1 MTLCTHCKLTTYL
14 FHCIFRGRSL
24 HIPPFRLN
32 SRHCVSS
39 AHWARHSF
47 LRWRCSPQR
56 ICLAKGKHSKRFTID
71 SFLSARKRQLAILV
85 IVFVCLPLSL
95 ISCYIHNLCH
105 DSSCRKFQ
113 QYLYQHLH
121 NQAHTL
127 TPKMRN
133 VLKWHKFNSNY
144 VPQIMKL

>member
-14 FHCIFRGRSL
+14 FHCIFRGRTL

-71 SFLSARKRQLAILV
+71 SFFSIQMQDSFTFKVHIICEGQKIWRDLTYTVPGRSEKEFQIFG
-85 IVFVCLPLSL
+85 VFSEYMNFKSGL
-95 ISCYIHNLCH
+95 ISESIIV
-105 DSSCRKFQ
+105 S
-113 QYLYQHLH
+113 
-121 NQAHTL
+121 
-127 TPKMRN
+127 
-133 VLKWHKFNSNY
+133 
-144 VPQIMKL
+144 I

>member
-39 AHWARHSF
+39 AHWTRHSF

-71 SFLSARKRQLAILV
+71 SFFSIQIQDSFTFKVYIICEGQKIWRDLNYTVPKAISVEDVAWQNSMRLFLQDDFH
-85 IVFVCLPLSL
+85 VFFGW
-95 ISCYIHNLCH
+95 IEN
-105 DSSCRKFQ
+105 
-113 QYLYQHLH
+113 
-121 NQAHTL
+121 
-127 TPKMRN
+127 
-133 VLKWHKFNSNY
+133 
-144 VPQIMKL
+144 